1 MVEADPHIGTVD
13 DASFRRW
20 LAFHDTHTR
29 LDTGYE
35 YVFTT
40 EQLTEMVAC
49 HDAHGFA
56 VVKDILTDEQV
67 REMRAEIDEKGAC
80 QPSIERYVT
89 QQRLLANPRWMAVS
103 DALLDVGPGEE
114 AMGLTCHHSAV
125 LVRERGTPRG
135 DLAVAWHT
143 DSHAVPI
150 PLPAAPTTT
159 THPPTPGVCGAG
171 DAAGAAG
178 AGRRLDQ
185 LQRHAARPRHVVL
198 SQRRSPTPR
207 RAVSPNTPPCW

>member
-1 MVEADPHIGTVD
+1 MAEADPHIGTVD

-40 EQLTEMVAC
+40 DQLTEMVAC

-125 LVRERGTPRG
+125 LVRERGTPGG

-143 DSHAVPI
+143 DTHAVPI
-150 PLPAAPTTT
+150 SPSCSPPHH
-159 THPPTPGVCGAG
+159 HPHP
-171 DAAGAAG
+171 
-178 AGRRLDQ
+178 
-185 LQRHAARPRHVVL
+185 
-198 SQRRSPTPR
+198 SPTRPLWCR
-207 RAVSPNTPPCW
+207 